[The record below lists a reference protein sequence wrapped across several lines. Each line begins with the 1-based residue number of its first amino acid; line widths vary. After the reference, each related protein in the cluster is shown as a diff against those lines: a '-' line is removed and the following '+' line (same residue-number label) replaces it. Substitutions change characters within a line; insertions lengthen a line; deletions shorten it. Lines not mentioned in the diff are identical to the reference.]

1 MMTTMKKRT
10 TTIVKSVE
18 MATVVKSMVQEE
30 MATLDG
36 PSQKANM
43 KVIVGRR
50 KVEQP
55 RILGRSLSDR
65 KVIVLKL
72 VAPRVPDVL
81 MVRANISRNPIIK
94 GHLINR
100 SMVNLQCLRMVHRD
114 RLVVILR

>member
-1 MMTTMKKRT
+1 MKMRT

-18 MATVVKSMVQEE
+18 MATVAKSTVHEE
-30 MATLDG
+30 MAKLDD
-36 PSQKANM
+36 PSQKASM
-43 KVIVGRR
+43 KVIAGRR
-50 KVEQP
+50 KVERP
-55 RILGRSLSDR
+55 KIVGLSLSDR

-100 SMVNLQCLRMVHRD
+100 NMVSLQCLRMVHRD
-114 RLVVILR
+114 RLVFILR

>member
-55 RILGRSLSDR
+55 RIVGRSLSDR
-65 KVIVLKL
+65 KVIVLKV
-72 VAPRVPDVL
+72 VAQ
-81 MVRANISRNPIIK
+81 MVQGILRALANISRNPIIK

-100 SMVNLQCLRMVHRD
+100 SMVSLQCLRMVHRD
-114 RLVVILR
+114 RVDFILR